1 VIPSALPLFAMKAYP
16 LYLSPAKTGEVL
28 RDFLWREFELA
39 RMCFGWLPALDTWDQ
54 KWWVSQLGY
63 WHARN
68 VHSLEE
74 RIRELPGAFDQ
85 HGGTPAV
92 MRSAFERISL
102 ASSNTA
108 FWTGYQ
114 FLLEELYQDY
124 DAFLGAAD
132 PVTNSPTIDCL
143 HHVLVERARIREWL
157 MKHPLTQYHAG
168 PGSGGPDQSWIA
180 YARAVNAAMDAV
192 AGGRED
198 AWPAIPEGEP
208 IGPVPEDGRSDPSMI
223 PSDYRTRLGAK
234 ELETYEFYV
243 DPKNSPVA
251 NNVRQMIFI
260 NSTEIIASELVAY
273 IFYTSHGLPL
283 DFYYDTARHIW
294 DEIRHTEMGLRR
306 LKQLGFKIEEFRYW
320 GPCHVSKTATA
331 LEHYEFYSDLT
342 NRAEACS
349 FSYKRACAEAFH
361 KHGDLISAVQSEFD
375 VADERLH
382 TGYGTKWSPE
392 LYKLATGETTTAA
405 DLVEKYRTAALKKKG
420 YTDEEIAGKKRVL
433 NNFCGAAEGLGRHI
447 TTVAA
452 ANY

>member
-1 VIPSALPLFAMKAYP
+1 MQSYPS
-16 LYLSPAKTGEVL
+16 YLSPSETGEVL

-39 RMCFGWLPALDTWDQ
+39 RMCFGWLPTLDTWEQ
-54 KWWVSQLGY
+54 KWWSSQLGY

-68 VHSLEE
+68 VRFIEE

-85 HGGTPAV
+85 YGGAPAPLH
-92 MRSAFERISL
+92 SAFERISL
-102 ASSNTA
+102 APSNTA
-108 FWTGYQ
+108 FWTGYE
-114 FLLEELYQDY
+114 FLLETLYKDY
-124 DAFLGAAD
+124 DSFLRSSD
-132 PVTNSPTIDCL
+132 PVTNSPTVDCL
-143 HHVLVERARIREWL
+143 HHVLVERTRIREWL
-157 MKHPLTQYHAG
+157 ARHQLAEYRSDSS
-168 PGSGGPDQSWIA
+168 PGGRDKAWLA
-180 YARAVNAAMDAV
+180 YAGDVHTAMTAV
-192 AGGRED
+192 AAGLED

-223 PSDYRTRLGAK
+223 PSDYRTRLSSK
-234 ELETYEFYV
+234 ELETYEFYA

-273 IFYTSHGLPL
+273 IFYTSRGLPL
-283 DFYYDTARHIW
+283 EFYYDTARHIW
-294 DEIRHTEMGLRR
+294 DEVRHTEMGLRR
-306 LKQLGFKIEEFRYW
+306 LKQLGFKIEDFRYW
-320 GPCHVSKTATA
+320 GPCNVSKTATA

-349 FSYKRACAEAFH
+349 FSYKRACAEAFR
-361 KHGDLISAVQSEFD
+361 KHGDIISAVQSEFD

-382 TGYGTKWSPE
+382 TGYGTKWSPA

-420 YTDEEIAGKKRVL
+420 YGDEEIAGKKRAL
-433 NNFCGAAEGLGRHI
+433 NNFCGAAEGLGKHI

-452 ANY
+452 ADY